1 MSVVAR
7 EVSVDETEDER
18 DLKTSITHRE
28 KQGSRTDSYINY
40 RIVTEVRSVY
50 MRMGSGRMGTL
61 GNAPSSPSLTG
72 ICVPTRTL
80 CDWGA

>member
-7 EVSVDETEDER
+7 EVSGEETEDER

-40 RIVTEVRSVY
+40 RIVTEVRSECVHVIP
-50 MRMGSGRMGTL
+50 RGRDGL
-61 GNAPSSPSLTG
+61 GLG
-72 ICVPTRTL
+72 K
-80 CDWGA
+80 

>member
-18 DLKTSITHRE
+18 DLKTSIAHRE

-40 RIVTEVRSVY
+40 RIVTEVRSVC
-50 MRMGSGRMGTL
+50 SDVL
-61 GNAPSSPSLTG
+61 
-72 ICVPTRTL
+72 
-80 CDWGA
+80 